1 MNSIKSHEMALRNGA
16 GDVNAACQHEDTA
29 TRIDQ
34 RHLRSGIGSV
44 HEIHEMGPS
53 DPIGMD
59 TAWYVM
65 KAETQLTG
73 MGNRR

>member
-1 MNSIKSHEMALRNGA
+1 
-16 GDVNAACQHEDTA
+16 
-29 TRIDQ
+29 
-34 RHLRSGIGSV
+34 
-44 HEIHEMGPS
+44 MGPS